1 MTFSE
6 KLIRLRKR
14 EGLSQEALAEI
25 LGVSRQAVSR
35 WEQGTALPD
44 GGKLLPCARHFGVSV
59 DWLLDEKQGWENL
72 AGTGSAPVEGE
83 SPVICK
89 NWHWYLSGGIVTGVG
104 VLGMVVMGILSSLF
118 PVVLTEAPAGVEW
131 TRVYTGLMAFL
142 KGNDVE
148 WLFALWAAVALVG
161 FWLLAQPSLRQRQER
176 PGSLGSPRYAAGI
189 AAAAYGCG
197 QTAWWVQQGKN
208 GDIALLALF
217 LAAAIFCVVRLL
229 LKLGQEPTG
238 RRRQERLIALLYTA
252 AQGVILLLTAEA
264 GIGLVGLVLHVGVC
278 LFYVQWEDPQCM
290 DHRFFRR

>member
-59 DWLLDEKQGWENL
+59 DWLLDEKQGWEDL

-89 NWHWYLSGGIVTGVG
+89 NWHWYLSGGIVAGVG

-148 WLFALWAAVALVG
+148 WLFALWAAMALVG
-161 FWLLAQPSLRQRQER
+161 LWLLAQPSLRRREKSDS
-176 PGSLGSPRYAAGI
+176 PVSPRYAAGI

-208 GDIALLALF
+208 GDIALLAFF
-217 LAAAIFCVVRLL
+217 LAAAIFCIVRLS
-229 LKLGQEPTG
+229 LKLGQEPADCC
-238 RRRQERLIALLYTA
+238 RRERLMLLLYAA
-252 AQGVILLLTAEA
+252 AQGVIVLLTAEA
-264 GIGLVGLVLHVGVC
+264 GIGLVGLALHVGVC
-278 LFYVQWEDPQCM
+278 FFYMQWRNPQFM
-290 DHRFFRR
+290 DRCLFRR

>member
-25 LGVSRQAVSR
+25 LGVYRQAVSR

-44 GGKLLPCARHFGVSV
+44 GGKLLPCARQFGVSV
-59 DWLLDEKQGWENL
+59 DWLLDEDQGWEDM
-72 AGTGSAPVEGE
+72 AGTDSASAEGK
-83 SPVICK
+83 SPAICK
-89 NWHWYLSGGIVTGVG
+89 NWHWSLSGGIVAGAG
-104 VLGMVVMGILSSLF
+104 VLGRVVMGILSSLF
-118 PVVLTEAPAGVEW
+118 PVVLTEAPVGVEW

-148 WLFALWAAVALVG
+148 WLFALWAATALVG
-161 FWLLAQPSLRQRQER
+161 LWLLAQPSLRRREKFD
-176 PGSLGSPRYAAGI
+176 SPVSPWYAAGI

-208 GDIALLALF
+208 GDIALLAFF
-217 LAAAIFCVVRLL
+217 LAAAAFCVVRLSL
-229 LKLGQEPTG
+229 RLGQGPAD
-238 RRRQERLIALLYTA
+238 RRRRERLMLLLYIA

-278 LFYVQWEDPQCM
+278 LFYMQWGNPQYRSHC
-290 DHRFFRR
+290 FFRR

>member
-59 DWLLDEKQGWENL
+59 DWLLDEKQGWEDL
-72 AGTGSAPVEGE
+72 AGTGSAPVGGE
-83 SPVICK
+83 SLVICK
-89 NWHWYLSGGIVTGVG
+89 NWHWYLSGGIVAGVG
-104 VLGMVVMGILSSLF
+104 VLGMVAMGILSSLF

-176 PGSLGSPRYAAGI
+176 PGSLVSPRYAAGI

-229 LKLGQEPTG
+229 LKLGQEPAD
-238 RRRQERLIALLYTA
+238 RRR
-252 AQGVILLLTAEA
+252 
-264 GIGLVGLVLHVGVC
+264 
-278 LFYVQWEDPQCM
+278 
-290 DHRFFRR
+290 